1 MSTWFFSVIAL
12 LVGVIAA
19 ITDYRT
25 GRIPNR
31 LTFSAMLL
39 GLAGHSLQGLAEGV
53 QSLLGAAVCAAVPGL
68 VYKVSRGQGIGGGD
82 IKLFAALGALL
93 GVSRGLE
100 IEFSSFLLVGVFALF
115 RLAFLGQLTVTLL
128 NTLRLF
134 GAMWLPALRKDTSS
148 SSARFVEMR
157 MGPAI
162 LAAVATVLSLPH
174 LARWLPWLG

>member
-1 MSTWFFSVIAL
+1 MSSSCFPAIAL
-12 LVGVIAA
+12 LVGVVAA

-39 GLAGHSLQGLAEGV
+39 GFAGHSLQGLASGV
-53 QSLLGAAVCAAVPGL
+53 ESLLGTAVCTAVPGM

-93 GVSRGLE
+93 GPSCGHEV
-100 IEFSSFLLVGVFALF
+100 EFSSFLLVGVFALF
-115 RLAFLGQLTVTLL
+115 RLAFLGQLTTTLL
-128 NTLRLF
+128 NALRLF
-134 GAMWLPALRKDTSS
+134 GAVLIPRLRNAPSS
-148 SSARFVEMR
+148 QVRFMEMR